1 MRFTSNLCN
10 ALAQAG
16 QQTDPSSL
24 QFRLTA
30 GVVAFSVLGLGSVAF
45 WTSWKMQQILINSHK
60 QNVQDIAERFP
71 QEVQLYSKMMSVQS
85 GLQTVINNRTTPNVF
100 LWVSR
105 PDGTIAAQSTSLRQQ
120 NDISAALLSLSGR
133 LLKTQAYQVS
143 GHYLVLCGDL

>member
-1 MRFTSNLCN
+1 
-10 ALAQAG
+10 
-16 QQTDPSSL
+16 
-24 QFRLTA
+24 
-30 GVVAFSVLGLGSVAF
+30 
-45 WTSWKMQQILINSHK
+45 
-60 QNVQDIAERFP
+60 
-71 QEVQLYSKMMSVQS
+71 MMSVQS